1 MMAQNAAPLAKRS
14 APLRRW
20 LHRFSM
26 SSRSVCDLMST
37 TAICPPFPDR
47 LPRPAHPAQC
57 QQTGDRIL
65 LPVSVCPAPR
75 KRHRISLRL
84 WFRRENRQYC
94 LRYNLWIV
102 RDRDVD
108 IPDSERRN
116 RTDLRAAACS
126 ANVDLAVSDLRVL
139 NRSRQHDKNRRYV
152 GRRFGVPPT
161 ERCRNAHCRECQLKY
176 ALSIAML

>member
-1 MMAQNAAPLAKRS
+1 MMAQNAAPLANSS

-26 SSRSVCDLMST
+26 SSRSVCDLMSM
-37 TAICPPFPDR
+37 TAICPPCAMPANGRSDPAAG
-47 LPRPAHPAQC
+47 LGLSCPRA
-57 QQTGDRIL
+57 R
-65 LPVSVCPAPR
+65 R
-75 KRHRISLRL
+75 RISLQL

-116 RTDLRAAACS
+116 RTDLRAAVCS

-161 ERCRNAHCRECQLKY
+161 ERCRNAHCREWQLKH
-176 ALSIAML
+176 ASSIAML

>member
-47 LPRPAHPAQC
+47 LPRPARPAQC

-65 LPVSVCPAPR
+65 LPVSVCPAPEKDAESACNCGFVVKIVNIVCDITCALFEIGTLIR
-75 KRHRISLRL
+75 PTASAGTGPIYERQRARRTPIWPSPTFASL
-84 WFRRENRQYC
+84 
-94 LRYNLWIV
+94 IG
-102 RDRDVD
+102 
-108 IPDSERRN
+108 PDS
-116 RTDLRAAACS
+116 TTKTGGTPA
-126 ANVDLAVSDLRVL
+126 
-139 NRSRQHDKNRRYV
+139 
-152 GRRFGVPPT
+152 RRFGVPPT
-161 ERCRNAHCRECQLKY
+161 ERCRYAHCRERQLKH